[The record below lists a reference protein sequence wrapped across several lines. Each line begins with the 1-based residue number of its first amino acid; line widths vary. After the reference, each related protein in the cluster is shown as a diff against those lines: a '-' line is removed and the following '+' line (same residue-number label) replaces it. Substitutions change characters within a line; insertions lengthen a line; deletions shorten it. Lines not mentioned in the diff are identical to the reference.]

1 MGAFYLELPLAAVFH
16 DSNRIGP
23 NIVSSDRNIIFFTP
37 GVRWKLWVHSRV
49 SFYAALGGGLA
60 SFGASVSTVGP
71 GISNI
76 SSRTNGPAIDFG
88 GGIDFRLTR
97 LLSIRCE
104 GRDNRPARTRT
115 GSRARIMRPWMW
127 G

>member
-71 GISNI
+71 GISNFPA
-76 SSRTNGPAIDFG
+76 GP
-88 GGIDFRLTR
+88 
-97 LLSIRCE
+97 
-104 GRDNRPARTRT
+104 PARQWTSAAESIS
-115 GSRARIMRPWMW
+115 GSRAC
-127 G
+127 